1 MRLVLPIYVAVVCAN
16 YWVYQALLGF
26 TRNLTHLDGHVVP
39 LVREGVTQPG
49 LSEIYTPH
57 SAMN

>member
-1 MRLVLPIYVAVVCAN
+1 MRSVLPPIYVVTCAN
-16 YWVYQALLGF
+16 YSIYQALLGF
-26 TRNLTHLDGHVVP
+26 SRNLTHLDGHVVP

-49 LSEIYTPH
+49 VSKIHTPH